1 MNGNLFRCVAV
12 DGSVDGGHCPLFL
25 GMKAAFIRNFF
36 GNQIG
41 GICVKNIAISENH
54 LYKKVYAKG
63 SKAVCKHIVVY
74 VLTDYHASRLQRE
87 NPLKQRINRVGLTV
101 STRLGKAV
109 VRSRV
114 RRILRAAYPKL
125 ETERNIKKGKLIV
138 ITARDSATIAKS
150 TDIYADLLFA
160 AKKLSLFDDT
170 PFKKSA
176 EHAQGKRPE
185 QEKK

>member
-1 MNGNLFRCVAV
+1 M
-12 DGSVDGGHCPLFL
+12 
-25 GMKAAFIRNFF
+25 
-36 GNQIG
+36 
-41 GICVKNIAISENH
+41 KNIAISENH

-87 NPLKQRINRVGLTV
+87 NPLKKRINRVGLTV

-109 VRSRV
+109 MRSRV
-114 RRILRAAYPKL
+114 RRILRAAYQKL

-138 ITARDSATIAKS
+138 ITARDSAVNAKS

-160 AKKLSLFDDT
+160 AKKLSLFEDASPKAAKESDRSVKT
-170 PFKKSA
+170 
-176 EHAQGKRPE
+176 
-185 QEKK
+185 EKENG